1 MEFTDIPDWEALM
14 SVKSYRKVTDYLREY
29 LDSHRPTK
37 TKDEDAHS
45 MRLDTGTDESMDDY
59 DLGRA
64 YIISLEFYMDH
75 VFENLG
81 GDLDENEIV
90 RRIEHIASLFQGPA
104 WRGSVE
110 DLNKFVNYYM
120 RQNEREII

>member
-14 SVKSYRKVTDYLREY
+14 TVKSYRKVTEYLREY
-29 LDSHRPTK
+29 LDNHRPTK
-37 TKDEDAHS
+37 VEDEHS

-81 GDLDENEIV
+81 GDLDENEII
-90 RRIEHIASLFQGPA
+90 RRLDHIATLFQGPA
-104 WRGSVE
+104 WKGTVE
-110 DLNKFVNYYM
+110 DLRTFVNYYV
-120 RQNEREII
+120 RQDAK